1 MAHSLNPP
9 KWFLHHC
16 YGHSE
21 HLTLHYVTL
30 VCVGLSV
37 CTEISEALCTV
48 PL

>member
-30 VCVGLSV
+30 VCVGLQKLV
-37 CTEISEALCTV
+37 KHYVQYRFNI
-48 PL
+48 